1 MEEIGDSPQVGTM
14 LPGIKNGTLIVA
26 EGLALPPT
34 CDLKTHPFCTG
45 WKTVMNME
53 ANGVDKRFSEMGWTC
68 FQKASSGSVNM
79 VGFGNAHTL
88 IKAFQRIVRD
98 NGRVKFNCMEIT
110 EAIQK
115 NFMGISYVHLAARA
129 RNIKQR
135 LW

>member
-1 MEEIGDSPQVGTM
+1 M

-26 EGLALPPT
+26 EGLALPPW
-34 CDLKTHPFCTG
+34 CDLKTRPFCTG

-53 ANGVDKRFSEMGWTC
+53 ANGADKRFSEIGWTC
-68 FQKASSGSVNM
+68 FQKASSGSVSM
-79 VGFGNAHTL
+79 IGFGNEHTL

-98 NGRVKFNCMEIT
+98 NGRLKFNCMEVT
-110 EAIQK
+110 QAVQK
-115 NFMGISYVHLAARA
+115 NFMGISYVHLATRA